1 MCLFKSYK
9 ATKNEIGDFKR
20 ILQSCNSKA
29 IQSGFSSF
37 KLKMINL
44 LVFNVDWYSACGHY
58 GK

>member
-1 MCLFKSYK
+1 MQMCLFKSYK

-44 LVFNVDWYSACGHY
+44 LVFNVD
-58 GK
+58 